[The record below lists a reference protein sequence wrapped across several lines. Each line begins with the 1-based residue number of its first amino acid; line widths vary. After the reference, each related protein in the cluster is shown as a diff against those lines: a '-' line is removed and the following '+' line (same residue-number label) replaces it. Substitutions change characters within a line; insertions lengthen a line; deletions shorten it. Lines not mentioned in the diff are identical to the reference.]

1 MALLRQ
7 VSLGLAGSNV
17 PGLMCKEGRMA
28 PLEMMATCKPR
39 GTVLFPCG
47 TAVFLLEESCS

>member
-1 MALLRQ
+1 MDIGMALLRQ

-47 TAVFLLEESCS
+47 TAVF